1 MSNTGELHIS
11 QTEDGFVFTV
21 PPFLWEPGKQKTF
34 TRQSLAQVVALR
46 DKMIHNNYQPK
57 PTFAPD
63 SPPVGNYYTGI
74 QSYTFGALGDT
85 HLCNIQDRLEA
96 IAAVYEYYH
105 DLGITTVYHTGNYLD
120 GQKFPDEIKVWG
132 MQNQIDYFLKYWP
145 EVPGMVTNFIAGDD
159 HEGWYNQLDGTDIGK
174 TTEGAA
180 RLLGRTDLRYLGY
193 MEADD
198 FIRVGDKTV
207 TVRLVHPG
215 GGAAKQVSL
224 KSQQI
229 VDAYEPGEYPDILL
243 VGHFHKA
250 HFLPNYHGVYIIQTG
265 TLVDQTTFMRKR
277 QLRAMLGAW
286 VVTVKVADTGLWWVQ
301 AECVPV
307 PTRKWVH
314 RKGFNSEQ

>member
-1 MSNTGELHIS
+1 MSNTGNLYIS

-21 PPFLWEPGKQKTF
+21 PDFL
-34 TRQSLAQVVALR
+34 RQSNNQRTYTRRTLAEAIALR
-46 DKMIHNNYQPK
+46 DVMINNSYQVTPVPVK
-57 PTFAPD
+57 LPD
-63 SPPVGNYYTGI
+63 HYYTGV

-85 HLCNIQDRLEA
+85 HLCNIQDRPEA
-96 IAAVYEYYH
+96 IAAVYKYYQ

-120 GQKFPDEIKVWG
+120 GQKYPDDIKVWG

-159 HEGWYNQLDGTDIGK
+159 HEGWYNQLDGADIGK
-174 TTEGAA
+174 VTEGAA
-180 RLLGRTDLRYLGY
+180 QLLGRTDLRYLGY

-229 VDAYEPGEYPDILL
+229 IDAYEPGEYPDILL

-250 HFLPNYHGVYIIQTG
+250 HFLPNYRGVYIIQTG

-277 QLRAMLGAW
+277 QIRAMLGAW
-286 VVTVKVADTGLWWVQ
+286 VVTIKVAETGLWWVQ

-314 RKGFNSEQ
+314 RKGFKGEQ